1 MIVFD
6 PKDEKCKKPFG
17 SVMQGEEIEID
28 LRISRRLGA
37 CKVSLLLFRDGEEK
51 HEIYPMLFKEHEKH
65 REVYMVKFSINEEG
79 LYWYRF
85 SFTDIGGEKNIGRGH
100 ENKAFIDSD
109 LCWQLTV
116 YERGFETPEWIKGGI
131 MYQIFPDRFYRS
143 SNYDPVIREDSYLR
157 GDWGGIPAHI
167 RPEDGSVPNNDFF
180 GGNLRGIIEK
190 LDHLK
195 SMNVNCIYLNPIFE
209 AASNHKYDTGDYEK
223 IDPVFGNEDIFKEL
237 CSKAEEKGIKVILDG
252 VFSHT
257 GADSRYFNKK
267 GRYLDKGAYQSK
279 TSKYYPWYDFGEWPD
294 GYRSWWGID
303 TLPEV
308 KEEEPSFLE
317 YITGE
322 KGILTRWLHAGAA
335 GYRLDVADE
344 LPDVFLD
351 KLRERVKSTDPQS
364 FIIGEVWEDA
374 SNKISYGRR
383 RRYLLGRQ
391 LDSVMNYVF
400 REGIM
405 SFVKYGDAFSL
416 AEKVESVVQN
426 YPPQVLN
433 CLMNILGT
441 HDTARALTETGSVE
455 KLKCAALIQFF
466 LPGVPCIYYG
476 DEAGMTGGRDPYCR
490 GCYPWGGENEEL
502 FAFYRTLGRVRT
514 ENKDVLKDGKYFTNY
529 VNQYIICYERT
540 NLSGQI
546 FVIVKVSEGCTVLSP
561 EDIGIEVSEGK
572 KIVDMIDG
580 HVIEGSIV
588 LNGVGGK
595 VLRSEVR
602 DNDEK

>member
-6 PKDEKCKKPFG
+6 PKDERFKTPFG
-17 SVMQGEEIEID
+17 SVRQEEEIAMDIHV
-28 LRISRRLGA
+28 SGRLGA
-37 CKVSLLLFRDGEEK
+37 FKVSLLLYKDGEFEP
-51 HEIYPMLFKEHEKH
+51 EIYPMRFKGHEGLM
-65 REVYMVKFSINEEG
+65 EVYSLKFSVEEEG

-85 SFTDIGGEKNIGRGH
+85 GFSSLEGERNIGRGQGQ
-100 ENKAFIDSD
+100 KAFLDSD

-116 YERGFETPEWIKGGI
+116 YEKGFETPEWIKGGI
-131 MYQIFPDRFYRS
+131 MYQIFPDRFFRS

-157 GDWGGIPAHI
+157 EDWGGIPAYI

-195 SMNVNCIYLNPIFE
+195 SLNVNCIYLNPIFE

-223 IDPVFGNEDIFKEL
+223 IDPVFGDEDIFKEL
-237 CSKAEEKGIKVILDG
+237 CREAEKKGIKVILDG

-257 GADSRYFNKK
+257 GADSRYFNKN
-267 GRYLDKGAYQSK
+267 GRYPDEGAYQSK
-279 TSKYYPWYDFGEWPD
+279 ESKYYSWYDFGKWPES
-294 GYRSWWGID
+294 YRGWWGID

-308 KEEEPSFLE
+308 NEEEPSYLE
-317 YITGE
+317 YITG
-322 KGILTRWLHAGAA
+322 KNGILSKWISAGAA

-351 KLRERVKSTDPQS
+351 KLRERVKDTDPEA

-383 RRYLLGRQ
+383 RRYLLGKQ

-400 REGIM
+400 REGIIN
-405 SFVKYGDAFSL
+405 FVKYGDSSGL
-416 AEKVESVVQN
+416 AERVESVVRN

-441 HDTARALTETGSVE
+441 HDTARALTEIGSIE
-455 KLKCAALIQFF
+455 KLKCAALIQYF

-476 DEAGMTGGRDPYCR
+476 DETGMTGGGDPYCR
-490 GCYPWGGENEEL
+490 GCYPWGSENEDLIE
-502 FAFYRTLGRVRT
+502 FYRTLGKIRT

-529 VNQYIICYERT
+529 VNQDIICYKRT
-540 NLSGQI
+540 NLSGSI
-546 FVIVKVSEGCTVLSP
+546 FVIVKVSEGCAVLSP
-561 EDIGIEVSEGK
+561 EDMGIDFSEGR

-580 HVIEGSIV
+580 HVIDGDII
-588 LNGVGGK
+588 LNGIAGK
-595 VLRSEVR
+595 VFRSEVR